1 MKKIGPSKD
10 RKASYYPPYHY
21 FICPGCDEDKELSP
35 KEFASHVKDVHGISE
50 TTGKRSLMMHM
61 SKEPR
66 HAASYKWE
74 IGGKTFY
81 EYYG

>member
-1 MKKIGPSKD
+1 MPKEES
-10 RKASYYPPYHY
+10 PPYHY
-21 FICPGCDEDKELSP
+21 FICPGCDVKKEIPP
-35 KEFASHVKDVHGISE
+35 KDFIIHLLRVHDIQE
-50 TTGKRSLMMHM
+50 AKGKRELMVHI

-66 HAASYKWE
+66 HASSYKWT